1 MQAIRVKYIP
11 PTNFRGSRF
20 KAQCERGSVTVPFD
34 YALPTSQRHKAA
46 ADALVRKFMKED
58 LASIGEPEC
67 ENSWGAPKVSGT
79 TPDGNDVFVFL
90 DYETMEVVRAAR
102 EVVKTWASGDLPKA
116 VQTLADALRDF
127 DAAQSTAE

>member
-67 ENSWGAPKVSGT
+67 ENSWGAPKVSGG
-79 TPDGNDVFVFL
+79 TPDGNEVFVFL

-102 EVVKTWASGDLPKA
+102 EVVKTWAPGDLPKA

-127 DAAQSTAE
+127 DVAQSVME